1 MQGCSTDNSKLFGR
15 AVVLEVALGCPD
27 AVPPES
33 ERQALMAGT
42 SKGFDM
48 SPNTVTSDA
57 DDTKGYV
64 ENIVTNSDFTIS
76 FEGEVRKRDK
86 LDQFGVG
93 KFIKYYNDEVQAG
106 RQPTIWV
113 FMDYGPVQFQGYMVI
128 TALSSDGGSNDI
140 VTLSTE
146 FKVGASDT
154 IEVNETEEPV
164 TVPLAFTKN
173 LPATKTADEDN
184 DVVWD
189 VEVTGGRVPYSFAW
203 YYGSVLIN
211 PAINPTAAT
220 ATLVNRAVTS
230 ASAGSYHCVVTDKTG
245 ATITSATSVLTVN

>member
-15 AVVLEVALGCPD
+15 AVVLEVALGCADTIP
-27 AVPPES
+27 AES

-42 SKGFDM
+42 SKGFDF

-93 KFIKYYNDEVQAG
+93 KFIKYYNDEVKAG

-113 FMDYGPVQFQGYMVI
+113 FMDYGPVTFAGYMVI

-146 FKVGASDT
+146 FKVADSDT
-154 IEVNETEEPV
+154 IDVQQTPDEVPV
-164 TVPLAFTKN
+164 TSVALTPATTSVAVGATRQLTGTV
-173 LPATKTADEDN
+173 LPADATDRTGTWTTSDATKATVSSTGLVTA
-184 DVVWD
+184 V
-189 VEVTGGRVPYSFAW
+189 
-203 YYGSVLIN
+203 
-211 PAINPTAAT
+211 AAGT
-220 ATLVNRAVTS
+220 
-230 ASAGSYHCVVTDKTG
+230 
-245 ATITSATSVLTVN
+245 ATITFTSTNGGYTATCAVTVTA

>member
-1 MQGCSTDNSKLFGR
+1 MQGCPTDNSKLFGR
-15 AVVLEVALGCPD
+15 AVVVEVALGCAD
-27 AVPPES
+27 TVPPES
-33 ERQALMAGT
+33 ERKALMAGT
-42 SKGFDM
+42 SKGFDF

-93 KFIKYYNDEVQAG
+93 NFVKYYNDEIKAS

-113 FMDYGPVQFQGYMVI
+113 FMDYGPVRFQGYMVI

-146 FKVGASDT
+146 FKVADSET
-154 IEVNETEEPV
+154 IVVDLTEDDVAVTGV
-164 TVPLAFTKN
+164 TVTPT
-173 LPATKTADEDN
+173 
-184 DVVWD
+184 
-189 VEVTGGRVPYSFAW
+189 S
-203 YYGSVLIN
+203 GSVAVGATTTFAVNI
-211 PAINPTAAT
+211 APTDATDKTYTVTSSAPTKAT
-220 ATLVNRAVTS
+220 ATLSGSTVTVTGV
-230 ASAGSYHCVVTDKTG
+230 ATGTANIVVTTTDGSKT
-245 ATITSATSVLTVN
+245 ATFAATVTA

>member
-1 MQGCSTDNSKLFGR
+1 MQGCPTDNSKLFGR
-15 AVVLEVALGCPD
+15 AVVLEVALGCSDVIPI
-27 AVPPES
+27 ES
-33 ERQALMAGT
+33 ERLPLMAGT
-42 SKGFDM
+42 SKGFDF

-93 KFIKYYNDEVQAG
+93 NFIKYYNDEVKAG

-146 FKVGASDT
+146 FKVADSDT
-154 IEVNETEEPV
+154 IDVQLTPDEVPV
-164 TVPLAFTKN
+164 TGVVLT
-173 LPATKTADEDN
+173 PATTSVVVGATRQLSAAVSPAD
-184 DVVWD
+184 
-189 VEVTGGRVPYSFAW
+189 A
-203 YYGSVLIN
+203 
-211 PAINPTAAT
+211 
-220 ATLVNRAVTS
+220 
-230 ASAGSYHCVVTDKTG
+230 TDKTG
-245 ATITSATSVLTVN
+245 VWASSDTSKFTISTSGLITGVAAGTGNATFTTTDGGKVGTTAVTVTAS

>member
-27 AVPPES
+27 AIPEES
-33 ERQALMAGT
+33 ERKALMAGT
-42 SKGFDM
+42 SKGFDF

-93 KFIKYYNDEVQAG
+93 KFVKYYNDEVKAG

-146 FKVGASDT
+146 FKVSDSDT
-154 IEVNETEEPV
+154 VDVQETPDEVPV
-164 TVPLAFTKN
+164 TGVTLT
-173 LPATKTADEDN
+173 PATT
-184 DVVWD
+184 
-189 VEVTGGRVPYSFAW
+189 
-203 YYGSVLIN
+203 SVAVGATRQL
-211 PAINPTAAT
+211 TAAVAPSD
-220 ATLVNRAVTS
+220 ATDKSGVWASSDTSKFTISTSGLITGVAAGTGNATFTTTDGAKVGTTAVTVT
-230 ASAGSYHCVVTDKTG
+230 AS
-245 ATITSATSVLTVN
+245 

>member
-27 AVPPES
+27 TIPPEAD
-33 ERQALMAGT
+33 RKALMAGT
-42 SKGFDM
+42 SKGFDF

-93 KFIKYYNDEVQAG
+93 NFVKYYNDEVKAG

-113 FMDYGPVQFQGYMVI
+113 FMDYGPVTFAGYMVI

-140 VTLSTE
+140 VTLTTE
-146 FKVGASDT
+146 FKVSDSDT
-154 IEVNETEEPV
+154 IDVQLTEEPV
-164 TVPLAFTKN
+164 PVASVSVTPATSTGAVGSTVQLTPN
-173 LPATKTADEDN
+173 VLPAD
-184 DVVWD
+184 
-189 VEVTGGRVPYSFAW
+189 
-203 YYGSVLIN
+203 
-211 PAINPTAAT
+211 AT
-220 ATLVNRAVTS
+220 N
-230 ASAGSYHCVVTDKTG
+230 KTG
-245 ATITSATSVLTVN
+245 VWTSSDVTKATITQSGLVTRVAVGSATMTYTTNDGAKTGTSAITITA

>member
-27 AVPPES
+27 TIPAES
-33 ERQALMAGT
+33 ERKALMAGT
-42 SKGFDM
+42 SKGFDF

-93 KFIKYYNDEVQAG
+93 NFVKYYNDEVKAG

-113 FMDYGPVQFQGYMVI
+113 FMDYGPVTFAGYMVI

-140 VTLSTE
+140 VSLSTE
-146 FKVGASDT
+146 FKVADSDT
-154 IEVNETEEPV
+154 IDVQLTEEPAPVASVTITPATSTGAVGSTVQLTPNVLPADATNKTGVYSSSDTSKV
-164 TVPLAFTKN
+164 TVNQSGLATRVAVGSSVVSFTTN
-173 LPATKTADEDN
+173 DGTK
-184 DVVWD
+184 V
-189 VEVTGGRVPYSFAW
+189 
-203 YYGSVLIN
+203 GS
-211 PAINPTAAT
+211 
-220 ATLVNRAVTS
+220 S
-230 ASAGSYHCVVTDKTG
+230 
-245 ATITSATSVLTVN
+245 TITVTA

>member
-1 MQGCSTDNSKLFGR
+1 MDGCSTDNSKLFGR

-27 AVPPES
+27 TIPAES
-33 ERQALMAGT
+33 ERKALMAGT
-42 SKGFDM
+42 SKGFDF

-93 KFIKYYNDEVQAG
+93 NFVKYYNDEVKAG

-113 FMDYGPVQFQGYMVI
+113 FMDYGPVSFIGYMVI

-140 VTLSTE
+140 VTLTTE
-146 FKVGASDT
+146 FKVSDSDT
-154 IEVNETEEPV
+154 IDVQLTGDDVDVTGV
-164 TVPLAFTKN
+164 TVTPTSGTVAAGANTTFTVNVAPSDATDKTFTVVSSV
-173 LPATKTADEDN
+173 PA
-184 DVVWD
+184 
-189 VEVTGGRVPYSFAW
+189 R
-203 YYGSVLIN
+203 
-211 PAINPTAAT
+211 AT
-220 ATLVNRAVTS
+220 ATISGTTVTVAAPS
-230 ASAGSYHCVVTDKTG
+230 G
-245 ATITSATSVLTVN
+245 ATAGLANITVTTNDGSFTAVYAMTVTV

>member
-27 AVPPES
+27 TIPAES
-33 ERQALMAGT
+33 ERKALMAGT
-42 SKGFDM
+42 SKGFDF

-93 KFIKYYNDEVQAG
+93 NFVKYYNDEVKAG

-113 FMDYGPVQFQGYMVI
+113 FMDYGPVTFAGYMVI

-140 VTLSTE
+140 VSLSTE
-146 FKVGASDT
+146 FKVADSDT
-154 IEVNETEEPV
+154 IDVQLTEEPV
-164 TVPLAFTKN
+164 PVASVTITPATSTGAVGSTVQLTPN
-173 LPATKTADEDN
+173 VLPAD
-184 DVVWD
+184 
-189 VEVTGGRVPYSFAW
+189 
-203 YYGSVLIN
+203 
-211 PAINPTAAT
+211 AT
-220 ATLVNRAVTS
+220 N
-230 ASAGSYHCVVTDKTG
+230 KTG
-245 ATITSATSVLTVN
+245 VYSSSDTSKVTVNQSGLATRVAVGSSVVSFTTNDGTKVGSSTITVTA

>member
-15 AVVLEVALGCPD
+15 AVVLEVALGCHDVIP
-27 AVPPES
+27 AES

-42 SKGFDM
+42 SKGFDF

-93 KFIKYYNDEVQAG
+93 KYVKYYNDEVKAG

-113 FMDYGPVQFQGYMVI
+113 FMDYGPVVFAGYMVI

-140 VTLSTE
+140 VSLSTE
-146 FKVGASDT
+146 FKVADSDT
-154 IEVNETEEPV
+154 IDVQLTPDEVSVDSVALT
-164 TVPLAFTKN
+164 
-173 LPATKTADEDN
+173 PATTSVVVGSTRQLTAN
-184 DVVWD
+184 V
-189 VEVTGGRVPYSFAW
+189 S
-203 YYGSVLIN
+203 
-211 PAINPTAAT
+211 PTDA
-220 ATLVNRAVTS
+220 
-230 ASAGSYHCVVTDKTG
+230 TDKTG
-245 ATITSATSVLTVN
+245 TWASSDTAKFTISTSGLITGVAAGTGNATFTTNDGAKVGTTAVTVTAS

>member
-15 AVVLEVALGCPD
+15 AVVLEVALGCADTIP
-27 AVPPES
+27 AES

-42 SKGFDM
+42 SKGFDF

-93 KFIKYYNDEVQAG
+93 KFIKYYNDEVKAG

-113 FMDYGPVQFQGYMVI
+113 FMDYGPVTFAGYMVI

-146 FKVGASDT
+146 FKVADSDT
-154 IEVNETEEPV
+154 IDVQQTPDEVPV
-164 TVPLAFTKN
+164 TSVALT
-173 LPATKTADEDN
+173 PATTS
-184 DVVWD
+184 VV
-189 VEVTGGRVPYSFAW
+189 VGATRQ
-203 YYGSVLIN
+203 L
-211 PAINPTAAT
+211 T
-220 ATLVNRAVTS
+220 ATVSPAD
-230 ASAGSYHCVVTDKTG
+230 ATDKTG
-245 ATITSATSVLTVN
+245 VWASSDTSKFTISTTGLITGVAAGTGNATFTTTDGAKVGTTAVTVTAS